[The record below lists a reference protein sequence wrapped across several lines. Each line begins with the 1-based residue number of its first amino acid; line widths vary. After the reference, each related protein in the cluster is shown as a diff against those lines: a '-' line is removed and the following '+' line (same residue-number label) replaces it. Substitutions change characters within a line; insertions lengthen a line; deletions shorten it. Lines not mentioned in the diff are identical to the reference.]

1 MQVFIALL
9 FGLIIGWLAEWLID
23 WLYWRKRNALL
34 ASRVADLEV
43 ENLALANQLSNLST
57 DQQEA
62 SETID
67 EELVGE
73 QAELLVEEGSMVEPV
88 EVQGTQPEEWVKA
101 DLEISESEAAVMQEE
116 WEGDQP
122 EEAQPIDED
131 QFEPDQAG
139 LEDEI
144 PQELEPE
151 EPEPAEA
158 EIFEPEPWLDEEMEA
173 AMDKAE
179 QIDEDEDK
187 EADEA
192 SIE

>member
-116 WEGDQP
+116 SDGDQP

-131 QFEPDQAG
+131 QFELDQAG

-144 PQELEPE
+144 PQELELE
-151 EPEPAEA
+151 EPEPAEV
-158 EIFEPEPWLDEEMEA
+158 ELFEPEPWLDEEMEA

>member
-131 QFEPDQAG
+131 QFELDQAG

-151 EPEPAEA
+151 EPEPAEV
-158 EIFEPEPWLDEEMEA
+158 ELFEPEPWLDEEMEA